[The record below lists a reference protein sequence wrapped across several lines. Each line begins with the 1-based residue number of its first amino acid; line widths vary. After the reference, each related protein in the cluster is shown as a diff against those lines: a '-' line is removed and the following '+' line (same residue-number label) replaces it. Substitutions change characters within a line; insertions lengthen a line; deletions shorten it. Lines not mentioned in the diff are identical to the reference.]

1 MENNMT
7 DQVRPQQQEGPTDRK
22 KTGCGYLYLT
32 NNIDT
37 EYPEFFLR
45 LGKQGGCPAAFL
57 SALAKVSSLALRAGV
72 KKEDLI
78 RIWKD
83 IRCPNPM
90 WDGPVQILSCPD
102 AVSKALSEEP

>member
-1 MENNMT
+1 MA
-7 DQVRPQQQEGPTDRK
+7 DQIRPTQQKGDTIRK
-22 KTGCGYLYLT
+22 KTGCGYLYLIDCT
-32 NNIDT
+32 NA

-45 LGKQGGCPAAFL
+45 LGKTGGCPAAFL

-102 AVSKALSEEP
+102 AVSKALSKEP

>member
-1 MENNMT
+1 ME
-7 DQVRPQQQEGPTDRK
+7 RPQQQTGDTPRK

-32 NNIDT
+32 DLSHT
-37 EYPEFFLR
+37 EYPEIFIR
-45 LGKQGGCPAAFL
+45 LGKTGGCPAAFL

-72 KKEDLI
+72 KKEDLV

-90 WDGPVQILSCPD
+90 WDGPVHVLSCPD
-102 AVSKALSEEP
+102 AIAKMLEDSDSK

>member
-1 MENNMT
+1 MT
-7 DQVRPQQQEGPTDRK
+7 DQVRPTQQKGDTPRT
-22 KTGCGYLYLT
+22 KTGCGYLYL
-32 NNIDT
+32 IDCT
-37 EYPEFFLR
+37 DAEYPEFFLR
-45 LGKQGGCPAAFL
+45 LGKTGGCPAAFL

-90 WDGPVQILSCPD
+90 WDGPVQVLSCPD
-102 AVSKALSEEP
+102 AVSKMLEKP